1 MSVFR
6 ISYDTDGY
14 EVANEIFESRELAQA
29 IIDEIR
35 AADGGDSEM
44 HVVEYPVY
52 TDAVSYFRAKWQGCD
67 TFAQFC
73 AYRDSNYT
81 VKPSA

>member
-6 ISYDTDGY
+6 ISWDADEY
-14 EVANEIFESRELAQA
+14 EVAREIFESRELAQA

-35 AADGGDSEM
+35 TAGGGYDGM

-52 TDAVSYFRAKWQGCD
+52 TDAVAYFRAHWHGCD
-67 TFAQFC
+67 TFKQFA

-81 VKPSA
+81 VKPAA

>member
-6 ISYDTDGY
+6 ISWDADEW
-14 EVANEIFESRELAQA
+14 EVAREIFESRELAQA
-29 IIDEIR
+29 VIDEIR
-35 AADGGDSEM
+35 AADGENDEM

-52 TDAVSYFRAKWQGCD
+52 TDAVSYFRAKWRGCD
-67 TFAQFC
+67 TFKQFA